1 MYRRRFLGL
10 AGLAAVTGVGLPVG
24 AVAGGDPLPPAPI
37 GRGTPKGP
45 FSVRMPVPPTLR
57 PVARTD
63 DTDVYRL
70 DVLTA
75 DLELVPGV
83 RTSCL
88 TYGGS
93 FVGPTIR
100 AREGRRVLVTYR
112 NRLPEAVNVHLHGG
126 HVPADSDGHPMQLID
141 PGGERRYEYPNRQP
155 GATLWYHDH
164 SHHAEAEHVYR
175 GLHAFYLIEG
185 EDERRHDLPRDEY
198 DVPIAI
204 RDAEFDAAGQ
214 LVHGDPAK
222 RNVILV
228 NGRSKPYF
236 PVAARKYR
244 LRLLNSSTLRFL
256 KLNFGSLPVLQI
268 GSDGGLLP
276 APVDRTGTDFPLA
289 AGERVDLV
297 VDFSGLAVGSRAA
310 LTNQGQYTGDDR
322 IEPVLQFAVDRRARD
337 RSGVPAVL
345 RPLPE
350 LPPATVHRELTLS
363 FDLNG
368 TPTGLVNGLPFDPDR
383 VDQRVRR
390 GATEIWTVTNG
401 DSATKYGPIQHSF
414 HLHLAQFRVLDRD
427 GRPPLPGD
435 AGLKDTVP
443 LPPGTSVRVQ
453 ATFTDYLGRYMYHCH
468 MLEHSSA
475 GMMGQME
482 IVD

>member
-1 MYRRRFLGL
+1 M
-10 AGLAAVTGVGLPVG
+10 ALPVS
-24 AVAGGDPLPPAPI
+24 ALALGDPEPPGQP
-37 GRGTPKGP
+37 GRGSAKGP

-57 PVARTD
+57 PVARTE

-70 DVLTA
+70 DILPA
-75 DLELVPGV
+75 DLELLPGV
-83 RTSCL
+83 RTPCL
-88 TYGGS
+88 TFGGS

-100 AREGRRVLVTYR
+100 AKEGRRVLVTYR
-112 NRLPEAVNVHLHGG
+112 NRLPETANVHLHGG
-126 HVPADSDGHPMQLID
+126 HVPADSDGHPMQVID
-141 PGGERRYEYPNRQP
+141 PGAERRYEYPNRQP

-164 SHHAEAEHVYR
+164 SHHLEAEHVYR
-175 GLHAFYLIEG
+175 GMHGFYLIEG
-185 EDERRHDLPRDEY
+185 EDESRHRLPSGEY

-204 RDAEFDAAGQ
+204 RDAQFDPNGG
-214 LVHGDPAK
+214 LVHGDPAA

-228 NGRSKPYF
+228 NGRSKPWF

-244 LRLLNSSTLRFL
+244 LRVLNSSTLRFL
-256 KLNFGSLPVLQI
+256 KLNFGSLPVHQI

-289 AGERVDLV
+289 AGERMDLV
-297 VDFSGLAVGSRAA
+297 VDFSGLAVGSKAM
-310 LTNQGQYTGDDR
+310 LTNQGQFTGDDR
-322 IEPVLQFAVDRRARD
+322 IEPVLCFTVDRRERD
-337 RSGVPAVL
+337 RSRLPGAL

-368 TPTGLVNGLPFDPDR
+368 TPVGLVNGLPFDADR
-383 VDQRVRR
+383 VDQRIRR
-390 GATEIWTVTNG
+390 GTTEIWTVTNG

-414 HLHLAQFRVLDRD
+414 HMHLTEFRVLDRD

-435 AGLKDTVP
+435 IGLKDTVP
-443 LPPGTSVRVQ
+443 VPPGTSVRVQ
-453 ATFTDYLGRYMYHCH
+453 ATFGDYLGRYMYHCH